1 MGAELRLLAD
11 RRPVCER
18 EGKLRQSCR
27 SSAFAGGPPTRA
39 HYPSPPST
47 QRTHRSRSRSSSC
60 SFRDSCSPSSTISA
74 SPPTEYWS
82 RSNIADGVNALAT
95 TDEMVVVGLFQLY
108 ALFIPLPYT
117 PSSLT
122 SLILL
127 SFSADRIPGIARSPK
142 AEEST
147 DRKCIGFFRTIG
159 ILEGIHIG
167 MDIQFL
173 VDQMRAGRVHQVV
186 AREAA
191 GRERAGLPSGD
202 PEHAR
207 IRGREGAERTQK
219 PAVRMGPF
227 GTRWTEVGCQASG
240 EGPESSE
247 RARAG
252 LRSRVS
258 LLPVPP
264 FKTDHSHKKG
274 RKWMTLDP
282 LDSPYFSS
290 PFAENLS
297 GHLPPPSDIDTLFHS
312 SASSRHIRAGS
323 DGSGSDLPDSLPYIY
338 NASSPSRK
346 PAEVI
351 TNSRLPGGAA

>member
-1 MGAELRLLAD
+1 
-11 RRPVCER
+11 
-18 EGKLRQSCR
+18 
-27 SSAFAGGPPTRA
+27 
-39 HYPSPPST
+39 
-47 QRTHRSRSRSSSC
+47 
-60 SFRDSCSPSSTISA
+60 
-74 SPPTEYWS
+74 
-82 RSNIADGVNALAT
+82 
-95 TDEMVVVGLFQLY
+95 
-108 ALFIPLPYT
+108 
-117 PSSLT
+117 
-122 SLILL
+122 
-127 SFSADRIPGIARSPK
+127 
-142 AEEST
+142 
-147 DRKCIGFFRTIG
+147 
-159 ILEGIHIG
+159 

-191 GRERAGLPSGD
+191 GRERAGLPSGGEPLSLFQAGQLSGGVGVSFVFVD

-323 DGSGSDLPDSLPYIY
+323 DGSGQSQ
-338 NASSPSRK
+338 R
-346 PAEVI
+346 
-351 TNSRLPGGAA
+351 AAVQFKSA